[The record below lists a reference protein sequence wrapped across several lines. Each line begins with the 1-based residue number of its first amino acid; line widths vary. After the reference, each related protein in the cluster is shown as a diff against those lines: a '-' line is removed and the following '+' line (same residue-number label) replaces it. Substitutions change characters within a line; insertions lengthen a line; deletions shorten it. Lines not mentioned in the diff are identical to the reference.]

1 MFGAASAIRG
11 IATTGIQ
18 CSIKLITV
26 AGLVKSAQDEITDIA
41 KDVLLN
47 ASILQ
52 QLDQLAK
59 NRIPHEQTP
68 LCPNDNDE
76 KLRIPDSVTRGDAQ
90 RSTETQHGVFNAAG
104 LAVVLKL
111 ATECNDIFSRL
122 NEALQETS
130 KALSANTD
138 GQTRIKATQAGMVH
152 WPLTK
157 PQIDGMQAR
166 LRDAKG
172 TLMLMLQVAMLRYSE
187 TPMEGPPISPANEP
201 LVTQLSVYLASPKL
215 QIAYGKV
222 HVEYQTRLLRI
233 SRTEIDSQIQQ
244 WRDSS
249 NRTVLDQLHSLTA
262 NEQQALDAINCGHN
276 SKGLLA
282 AGTLEWIQ
290 FGEYLPVN
298 GVEHIM
304 ARSITIII
312 SSKDQSSTEKEKPE
326 PIREE
331 EDARYGKES
340 NTWVKE
346 DPGYMIIKQWIPED
360 LQEELFAHTQNLR
373 NGRFIE
379 RKASTSTKLKV
390 DDRERD
396 RRFGSRFLSRLKR
409 GLEVAGLYRLYRR
422 RIEEEDSQSDTST
435 SPERVEGEA
444 NFDSISHIARDDSRI
459 SVLDSRVFEEHRSS
473 FPQTQNGVGN
483 CGSIKD
489 HESSAVPLE
498 FLLNDGDKV
507 GQEDVEGIVGDLL
520 YKYTAA

>member
-1 MFGAASAIRG
+1 MEAVGAASAIRG

-331 EDARYGKES
+331 EDAR
-340 NTWVKE
+340 
-346 DPGYMIIKQWIPED
+346 
-360 LQEELFAHTQNLR
+360 
-373 NGRFIE
+373 
-379 RKASTSTKLKV
+379 
-390 DDRERD
+390 
-396 RRFGSRFLSRLKR
+396 